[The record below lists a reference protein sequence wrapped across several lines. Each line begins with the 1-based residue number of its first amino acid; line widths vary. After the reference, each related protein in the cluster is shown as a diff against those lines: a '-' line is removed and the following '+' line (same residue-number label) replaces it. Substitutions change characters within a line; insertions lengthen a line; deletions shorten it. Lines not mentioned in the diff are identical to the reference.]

1 MTSDVKPGLM
11 QCTGFLEGYT
21 EFRDGRLSPARE
33 AAFRA
38 HLDGCS
44 ACTRYDRTIRDGL
57 QLLAELPE
65 AEGSEDFMPRLTHR
79 LYNLDQG
86 VLDTSSRRFLGSAAL
101 VAVASV
107 GLLALFWLPFAA
119 SVPVELEL
127 PAVAVERPPEQLV
140 TFDNQTPS
148 LLRSGPF
155 VQPADR
161 LDGRPQTSFL
171 DGERQWYP
179 SKQQTP
185 RVFLTTG
192 LQ

>member
-1 MTSDVKPGLM
+1 M

-21 EFRDGRLSPARE
+21 DFRDGRLSPARE

-38 HLDGCS
+38 HLDACS

-57 QLLAELPE
+57 QLLAELPD

-86 VLDTSSRRFLGSAAL
+86 VLDTSSRHFLGSAAL

-140 TFDNQTPS
+140 TYENQTPS

-161 LDGRPQTSFL
+161 LDGRPQTLFL

>member
-1 MTSDVKPGLM
+1 M
-11 QCTGFLEGYT
+11 QCKGFLEGYT
-21 EFRDGRLSPARE
+21 DFRDGRLDPALE

-38 HLDGCS
+38 HMDACS
-44 ACTRYDRTIRDGL
+44 DCARYDRTIRDGL
-57 QLLAELPE
+57 RLLADLPE
-65 AEGSEDFMPRLTHR
+65 AEGSDDFIPRLTHR

-86 VLDTSSRRFLGSAAL
+86 VLDTSSSRFLGSAAL

-127 PAVAVERPPEQLV
+127 PAVAVERPAEQLV
-140 TFDNQTPS
+140 TYDNQMPS
-148 LLRSGPF
+148 LLRPGPF

-161 LDGRPQTSFL
+161 LDGHRQTSYL

-179 SKQQTP
+179 ANQQTP
-185 RVFLTTG
+185 RVFLTTV
-192 LQ
+192 LH